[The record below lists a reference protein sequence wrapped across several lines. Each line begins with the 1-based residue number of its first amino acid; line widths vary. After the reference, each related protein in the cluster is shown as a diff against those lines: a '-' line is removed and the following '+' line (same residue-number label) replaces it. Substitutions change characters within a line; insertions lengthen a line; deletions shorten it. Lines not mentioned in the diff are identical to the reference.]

1 MDMKFVWLLVANV
14 LFFLLIRYTR
24 KRKKLNSI
32 LTVLFT
38 TLATL
43 TVIEGAYRLFF
54 KKKGYS
60 ETGNFGA
67 SFNTPVE
74 LTGFTIKNIP
84 DLEVIKKDPK
94 GNLIYD
100 AHYSIIP
107 DSGFNKLPINH
118 RIGYRST
125 DPLRDST
132 EIIFLGCSFTFA
144 TGITDTASMAYRV
157 GKEYN
162 YHSLNYGG
170 SGFGTHQVYQI
181 FKHKY
186 QQVPDKKKRIFVYT
200 FIPDHLLRAK
210 CIYSWCLNDP
220 YFNVND
226 DTLLLLGPAYKHTSS
241 ARSQVLVR
249 LLSLNRS
256 LSLVSD
262 LGNNIVQASG
272 AADVTDN
279 DYKRI
284 EIMLAEINNIIQQRG
299 DEFIVLHWDDYKG
312 LQNPKGGYYVS
323 VDKINALLSRLAEH
337 GAHTINVSSFF
348 NYTDSTNLIPQDNHP
363 SIKGNAIMAGKV
375 SELIRN
381 AGINK

>member
-1 MDMKFVWLLVANV
+1 MDLKFVWLLLANV
-14 LFFLLIRYTR
+14 LFILLIRFTR
-24 KRKKLNSI
+24 NRKKLNGI

-38 TLATL
+38 TLITL
-43 TVIEGAYRLFF
+43 TVIEGAYRIFF
-54 KKKGYS
+54 KKRGFS

-118 RIGYRST
+118 RTGYRVTNS
-125 DPLRDST
+125 PRDST

-144 TGITDTASMAYRV
+144 TGIPDTATMAYLV

-162 YHSLNYGG
+162 YNSLNYGG

-186 QQVPDKKKRIFVYT
+186 LQVTDKKKRIFVYT

-220 YFNVND
+220 YFEVKD
-226 DTLLLLGPAYKHTSS
+226 DTLSLLGPAYKHTSS

-249 LLSLNRS
+249 LFSLNRS

-262 LGNNIVQASG
+262 LGNNIVQATG
-272 AADVTDN
+272 AAGVNDN

-284 EIMLAEINNIIQQRG
+284 EIMLGEINNTIQQRG

-312 LQNPKGGYYVS
+312 LQNPKGGYYLS
-323 VDKINALLSRLAEH
+323 VDKINALLSRLTEH
-337 GAHTINVSSFF
+337 GAHSINVSSFF
-348 NYTDSTNLIPQDNHP
+348 NFTDSTNLIPQDNHP
-363 SIKGNAIMAGKV
+363 SIKGNALMAARVG
-375 SELIRN
+375 EIIRN
-381 AGINK
+381 AGIKK